1 MMRAALAALMLGV
14 AGAAAA
20 ASWPSAGTDPR
31 FELLGVIQMLAGSDR
46 AGAGVF
52 RHDIPYVHLA
62 EARFRRYV
70 FHPVVERYAELTRGG
85 LDYLS
90 AYHFIYALGEPPEL
104 ALREELPER
113 LLERLGGRQG
123 AEELRLLLSD
133 FARTSRFEAFYRDT
147 AAQRQA
153 MTVSVEAQA
162 AALDPRGR
170 LTAYTGLPVEGRF
183 ALILSPF
190 AEPSLAA
197 AFLRAGEPR
206 LPWRLDCVYGP
217 EAFEGR
223 VEYRLETRL
232 GSIWSEVLQAQLK
245 AAAGGPQAQRQ
256 IAFAAEARVLDL
268 AGYHEAAAEWPVKYG
283 RIGIPHLQP
292 LMDSLRVFEAQRG
305 RYPTL
310 LDFYPR
316 LLETLAAQ
324 APQPGPFLGGVAHVL
339 ASGVDTV
346 LLPSLTPSGLRARA
360 AELFPKAQMLSD
372 EAALKTDLKGKTL
385 AVLGA
390 PSGNAWLARQWP
402 LLHLPMTFSE
412 GGVTLVPRGGDER
425 RYEFRGR
432 LGLISAA
439 LNPEDAAHGLILY
452 AAEPQDL
459 SALLGAYGGPAD
471 FAIMAGT
478 AAVKT
483 GLYEKSRIP
492 WRVK

>member
-14 AGAAAA
+14 SGAAAA

-197 AFLRAGEPR
+197 AFLRAGA
-206 LPWRLDCVYGP
+206 G
-217 EAFEGR
+217 
-223 VEYRLETRL
+223 
-232 GSIWSEVLQAQLK
+232 
-245 AAAGGPQAQRQ
+245 AAAQGAGLRLRPGGLRGPRRVPAGDAPGLDMVGGP
-256 IAFAAEARVLDL
+256 
-268 AGYHEAAAEWPVKYG
+268 
-283 RIGIPHLQP
+283 
-292 LMDSLRVFEAQRG
+292 
-305 RYPTL
+305 
-310 LDFYPR
+310 
-316 LLETLAAQ
+316 
-324 APQPGPFLGGVAHVL
+324 
-339 ASGVDTV
+339 AS
-346 LLPSLTPSGLRARA
+346 PA
-360 AELFPKAQMLSD
+360 
-372 EAALKTDLKGKTL
+372 
-385 AVLGA
+385 
-390 PSGNAWLARQWP
+390 
-402 LLHLPMTFSE
+402 E
-412 GGVTLVPRGGDER
+412 GGR
-425 RYEFRGR
+425 RRSAGAASDRFRGR
-432 LGLISAA
+432 GAGPGLG
-439 LNPEDAAHGLILY
+439 GL
-452 AAEPQDL
+452 
-459 SALLGAYGGPAD
+459 S
-471 FAIMAGT
+471 
-478 AAVKT
+478 
-483 GLYEKSRIP
+483 
-492 WRVK
+492 